1 MESRV
6 ERKVEWGSTFKF
18 THGLPYI
25 TSIKSTHV
33 NFMHIH
39 K

>member
-25 TSIKSTHV
+25 TSIKSMHV
-33 NFMHIH
+33 NFMCIH
-39 K
+39 M